1 MRPLIGITTCEYP
14 EYAGKK
20 IRDAYIRWI
29 EAAGGLPM
37 LIPASNPAMA
47 AKYAAAADGILF
59 IGGGDVAP
67 EHFGE
72 LPEPVPFDAEPK
84 RDAFELALAK
94 AAWEADIPMMG
105 ICRGMQVINISLGG
119 SIYQDREYAGFN
131 RIDHR
136 QHWDMKE
143 GAHPIRIIDDRLAA
157 ITGSDTKIETN
168 SFGMSNV
175 EIAIRFRRETGLY
188 TITVLAFA
196 EVFFHYLFNEVQ
208 TFLFCHFVC
217 IHFTHIDIV
226 FLHF

>member
-1 MRPLIGITTCEYP
+1 
-14 EYAGKK
+14 
-20 IRDAYIRWI
+20 
-29 EAAGGLPM
+29 M

-105 ICRGMQVINISLGG
+105 ICRGMQVINIALGG
-119 SIYQDREYAGFN
+119 SIYQDLEYAGFN

-157 ITGSDTKIETN
+157 ITGSDTLQVN
-168 SFGMSNV
+168 SSHHQAVKRVADVLIAAAVAPDDVTEAFVSREKDRYVLGVQWHPELMITDNGIFRSFV
-175 EIAIRFRRETGLY
+175 EAAGKKENKD
-188 TITVLAFA
+188 V
-196 EVFFHYLFNEVQ
+196 
-208 TFLFCHFVC
+208 
-217 IHFTHIDIV
+217 
-226 FLHF
+226 